1 MFKMTKKKKETLC
14 NIVEDSEIEFVRS
27 ASTAQWRHEWAETES
42 TEKTKKQNT
51 GGQRKTGGADDCKDS
66 V

>member
-27 ASTAQWRHEWAETES
+27 ASTAQ
-42 TEKTKKQNT
+42 
-51 GGQRKTGGADDCKDS
+51 
-66 V
+66 